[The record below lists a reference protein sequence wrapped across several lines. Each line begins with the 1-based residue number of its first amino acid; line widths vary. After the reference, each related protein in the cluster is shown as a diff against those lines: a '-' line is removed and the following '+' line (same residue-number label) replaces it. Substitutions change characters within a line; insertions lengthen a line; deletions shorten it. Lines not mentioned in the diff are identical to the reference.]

1 MAERTSSAAAPV
13 KAAGAAP
20 GAGSG
25 TMAGSSLW
33 AAISQVATL
42 GVQGI
47 AALVILLLFGK
58 GADTD
63 AVFAAYG
70 VYGLIV
76 LMCQTLRLTV
86 VARLL
91 DGPSPW
97 AAFDR
102 LLGAGLTLVAIAV
115 AAQLAFGG
123 AIADVLTGDLGRE
136 AQDTTHSTLD
146 ILCLAIAGQLV
157 AALGAA
163 VLATRDEFRFP
174 GLVYVLGGVT
184 AIVVLVALRGPLG
197 IRAAPIGVAVGSTL
211 TAILM
216 AARLWRLGYRPRL
229 LAVLGGTRRPR
240 TALMLLLG
248 TVAPLLGQ
256 LNFVISLAFA
266 AHLGAGAV
274 TLYTGAFFAGAVV
287 VAVTGSA
294 ASLVLAAPIAQTWDG
309 DPAGLLPHLRT
320 VMRAGL
326 IIVGPSVA
334 VAGLVGDEL
343 VELVLGDSFT
353 PDDADRIVGSLVA
366 LSGLFV
372 GLLAQQLPMLA
383 AFAQS
388 RYGAVAAVA
397 VAGTAVHVA
406 ASAVALSLDGIVW
419 LGVAASLSTLTTMT
433 LLLWLVHGRGL
444 ARALAIVLIETAA
457 VGLATGAGFG
467 PVAVAAAL
475 LGTGPWDFAAAAV
488 GVGAFVV
495 VLRAA
500 LPQHAAVALRMF
512 APLLPASVRATV
524 A

>member
-1 MAERTSSAAAPV
+1 MAERTSS
-13 KAAGAAP
+13 
-20 GAGSG
+20 G
-25 TMAGSSLW
+25 TMASSSLW

-58 GADTD
+58 GTDTD

-70 VYGLIV
+70 VYGVIV

-102 LLGAGLTLVAIAV
+102 FLGAGLGLVAIAV
-115 AAQLAFGG
+115 AVQLVLGG
-123 AIADVLTGDLGRE
+123 TIAGVLTGELGRE
-136 AQDTTHSTLD
+136 ARETTRSTLD
-146 ILCLAIAGQLV
+146 ILCIAIAGQLV

-163 VLATRDEFRFP
+163 VLAVRDEFRFP
-174 GLVYVLGGVT
+174 GLAYVLGGVT
-184 AIVVLVALRGPLG
+184 AIVALVALRGPLG
-197 IRAAPIGVAVGSTL
+197 IDAAPIGVAVGSAL
-211 TAILM
+211 TATLM

-229 LAVLGGTRRPR
+229 RGVLGGTRRPR

-248 TVAPLLGQ
+248 TVAPLFGQ

-294 ASLVLAAPIAQTWDG
+294 ASLVLAAPIARTWDG

-326 IIVGPSVA
+326 IIVGPAVA

-343 VELVLGDSFT
+343 VELVLGESFT
-353 PDDADRIVGSLVA
+353 PADADRIVGALLA
-366 LSGLFV
+366 LSGVFV
-372 GLLAQQLPMLA
+372 GMLAQQLPMLA
-383 AFAQS
+383 AFARS

-406 ASAVALSLDGIVW
+406 ASAAALSLDGIVG
-419 LGVAASLSTLTTMT
+419 LAVAASLSSLATMT
-433 LLLWLVHGRGL
+433 LMLWLIHGRGL
-444 ARALAIVLIETAA
+444 ASAVAIVLAETALIL
-457 VGLATGAGFG
+457 LATVAGFG
-467 PVAVAAAL
+467 PVAAASAL
-475 LGTGPWDFAAAAV
+475 LGAGPWDFVAAV
-488 GVGAFVV
+488 VGLAAYSLL
-495 VLRAA
+495 LRFG
-500 LPQHAAVALRMF
+500 LPQHAAVALRMLG
-512 APLLPASVRATV
+512 PLLPASARAATP

>member
-1 MAERTSSAAAPV
+1 MAERTSSSAAT
-13 KAAGAAP
+13 
-20 GAGSG
+20 S

-42 GVQGI
+42 GVQGV

-58 GADTD
+58 GTDTD

-70 VYGLIV
+70 VYGVIV

-102 LLGAGLTLVAIAV
+102 FLGAGLSLVAIAV
-115 AAQLAFGG
+115 AAQLVLGG
-123 AIADVLTGDLGRE
+123 TIADLLTGELGRE
-136 AQDTTHSTLD
+136 ARETTRSTLD
-146 ILCLAIAGQLV
+146 ILCVAIAGQLV

-163 VLATRDEFRFP
+163 VLAVRDEFRFP
-174 GLVYVLGGVT
+174 GLAYVLGGVT
-184 AIVVLVALRGPLG
+184 AIVVLIALRGPLG
-197 IRAAPIGVAVGSTL
+197 IDAAPIGVAIGSAL
-211 TAILM
+211 TAMLM

-229 LAVLGGTRRPR
+229 RGVLGGTRRPR

-248 TVAPLLGQ
+248 TVAPLFGQ

-309 DPAGLLPHLRT
+309 DPVGLLPHLRT

-326 IIVGPSVA
+326 IIVGPAVA

-353 PDDADRIVGSLVA
+353 PADADRIVGALLA

-372 GLLAQQLPMLA
+372 GMLAQQLPMLA

-397 VAGTAVHVA
+397 VVGTAVHVA
-406 ASAVALSLDGIVW
+406 ASAAALSLDGIVP
-419 LGVAASLSTLTTMT
+419 LAVAASVSSLATMT

-444 ARALAIVLIETAA
+444 ASALAIVLAET
-457 VGLATGAGFG
+457 VLIVLATAAGFG
-467 PVAVAAAL
+467 PVAAAAAL
-475 LGTGPWDFAAAAV
+475 LGAGPWDFAAAVV
-488 GVGAFVV
+488 GLAGFAA
-495 VLRAA
+495 VLRLG
-500 LPQHAAVALRMF
+500 LPQHAAVALRMLG
-512 APLLPASVRATV
+512 PLLPASARAPTP